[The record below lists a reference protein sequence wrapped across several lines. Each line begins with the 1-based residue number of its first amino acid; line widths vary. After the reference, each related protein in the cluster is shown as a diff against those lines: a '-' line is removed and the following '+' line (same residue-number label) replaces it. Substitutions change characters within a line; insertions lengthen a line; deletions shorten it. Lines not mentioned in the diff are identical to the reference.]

1 MDFEKRKIGFVR
13 WGHALQAMLEERTSN
28 QGESIDNPLN
38 NIVQSAYRANPWF
51 TPENSVRALQ
61 SYADWLSESSL
72 EQWLSAY
79 PSLNDSRNS
88 LRNIGLVLAGN
99 IPAVG
104 FHDVLCVLASGNRA
118 SVKLSQD
125 DALLL
130 PFLLEVLMD
139 VDQDFKSLIQIAYKF
154 QDIDAVIATGS
165 NNSARYFDYYFG
177 KYPHIIRKN
186 RNAAAV
192 IHGSESSEEL
202 NALGKDIFSYF
213 GLGCRNVSHLFVPE
227 GYDFSSFFEEME
239 PYGEA
244 LMQHNKYMNNYDYHR
259 ALFLL
264 NSETFLTNN
273 FLLLREHEQ
282 LSTPVSVLH
291 YSAYATAEELQRVL
305 SGNAEA
311 LQCVVGGGHLSF
323 GTAQHPSLS
332 DYADSIDTM
341 QFLLDLDQ
349 SRS

>member
-1 MDFEKRKIGFVR
+1 MEFEQRKKGFIR
-13 WGHALQAMLEERTSN
+13 WGHALQALLEERFSN

-38 NIVQSAYRANPWF
+38 NIVQSAFRANPWF

-72 EQWLSAY
+72 EDWLSAY
-79 PSLNDSRNS
+79 PALDRSRNS
-88 LRNIGLVLAGN
+88 LKNIGLVLAGN

-118 SVKLSQD
+118 SIKLSQD
-125 DALLL
+125 DAVLL

-154 QDIDAVIATGS
+154 QEIDAVIATGS

-186 RNAAAV
+186 RNAAA
-192 IHGSESSEEL
+192 IIGGNESHEKL

-227 GYDFSSFFEEME
+227 GYDFSSFFEAME

-273 FLLLREHEQ
+273 FLLLREHAQ

-291 YSAYATAEELQRVL
+291 YSVYSSAEELQREL
-305 SGNAEA
+305 SLNEEG
-311 LQCVVGGGHLSF
+311 LQCVVGGGQLPF
-323 GTAQHPSLS
+323 GTAQHPGLS
-332 DYADSIDTM
+332 DYADGIDTI
-341 QFLLDLDQ
+341 QFLLKLDQ